1 MRRIAPRPV
10 ALTVKE
16 PGSGNGLDRQYDSD
30 HIRLCLRVN
39 AAGADFGGLRKIY
52 FPTAAH

>member
-16 PGSGNGLDRQYDSD
+16 PGSGNGLDRQYDPD